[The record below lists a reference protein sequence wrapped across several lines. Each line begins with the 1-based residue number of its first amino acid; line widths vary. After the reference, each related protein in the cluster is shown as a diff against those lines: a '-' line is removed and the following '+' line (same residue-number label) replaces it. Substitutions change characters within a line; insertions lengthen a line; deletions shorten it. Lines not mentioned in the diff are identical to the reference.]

1 MKRYNGLFDKIVDIE
16 NIKRAHQQ
24 ARRGKTHYRE
34 VKMVDADADH
44 YACLIQQMLI
54 NEAYQVGAYCVMERT
69 VDSGKV
75 RQIYRLDYYPHRI
88 IHHAIIQ
95 VLESIWTRTLVSD
108 TYCCVKGRGIHKA
121 AAKIKRI
128 LRTDRVN
135 AAFCLKLDINKYYP
149 SIDNGIMKH
158 VVRRKIKDQKCLRLL
173 DKVIDSAEGLP
184 IGNYLSQ
191 YFANLYLSA
200 FDHYCKEVLRAN
212 HYFRY
217 CDDIVILSSSKGY
230 LHDAYQK
237 IKSYLNNIGL
247 TPKDNWQVFPVADR
261 GVDFLGYRFYPG
273 YTLLRKRIAKRAL
286 RLSAMIVK
294 KDYLTTA
301 QFRSVVSYIG
311 WLKHCNSLNL
321 RKKVYNENV
330 FRLISCYTKDRGIK
344 NPLQGRV

>member
-1 MKRYNGLFDKIVDIE
+1 MKRYNGLFDRIVDIE

-34 VKMVDADADH
+34 VKMVDTNPEH
-44 YACLIQQMLI
+44 YAFLIQQMLI
-54 NEAYQVGAYCVMERT
+54 NETYEVGEYCIMERT

-95 VLESIWTRTLVSD
+95 VLETIWTRTLIND
-108 TYCCVKGRGIHKA
+108 TYCCIKSRGIHKA
-121 AAKIKRI
+121 ANKIKRI
-128 LRTDRVN
+128 LMDDSDNTTY
-135 AAFCLKLDINKYYP
+135 CLKLDINKYYP
-149 SIDNGIMKH
+149 SIDNVILKS
-158 VVRRKIKDQKCLRLL
+158 VIRKKIKDDKCLRLL
-173 DKVIDSAEGLP
+173 DKVIDSATGLP

-200 FDHYCKEVLRAN
+200 FDHYCKESLKARY
-212 HYFRY
+212 YFRY
-217 CDDIVILSSSKGY
+217 CDDIVILNGSKEY
-230 LHDAYQK
+230 LHSTYRHMDQ
-237 IKSYLNNIGL
+237 YLNKIGL
-247 TPKDNWQVFPVADR
+247 KPKSNWQVFPIASR
-261 GVDFLGYRFYPG
+261 GLDFLGYRFYPG

-286 RLSAMIVK
+286 RLSARIVK

>member
-1 MKRYNGLFDKIVDIE
+1 MKRYSGLFDRIVDIE

-34 VKMVDADADH
+34 VKMVDADPDH
-44 YACLIQQMLI
+44 YARLIQQMLVD
-54 NEAYQVGAYCVMERT
+54 ETYQVGAYCIMERT

-95 VLESIWTRTLVSD
+95 VLESIWTRTLISD

-121 AAKIKRI
+121 ANKIKRI
-128 LRTDRVN
+128 LRNDREN
-135 AAFCLKLDINKYYP
+135 TAFCLKLDINKYYP
-149 SIDNGIMKH
+149 SINNGTLKQVI
-158 VVRRKIKDQKCLRLL
+158 RRKIKDDKCLRLL
-173 DKVIDSAEGLP
+173 DNVIDSAEGLP

-200 FDHYCKEVLRAN
+200 FDHYCKEVLRAKY
-212 HYFRY
+212 YFRY
-217 CDDIVILSSSKGY
+217 CDDVVILNGSKDY
-230 LHDAYQK
+230 LHNAYQK

-247 TPKDNWQVFPVADR
+247 SPKDDWQVFPVADR

-273 YTLLRKRIAKRAL
+273 YTLLRKRIAKKAL
-286 RLSAMIVK
+286 RLSGRITK
-294 KDYLTTA
+294 RDYITTA
-301 QFRSVVSYIG
+301 QFLSIISYIG
-311 WLKHCNSLNL
+311 WLKHCNALNL
-321 RKKVYNENV
+321 RKKVYNGKV
-330 FRLISCYTKDRGIK
+330 FQLISSYTKERNMK